1 MGNSHRMAAGDVD
14 KARKDS
20 EQMRAQQSSKHIRW
34 FEDLGSG
41 DVGQVG
47 GKNASLGEMIA
58 SLKREGIRVPEGF
71 ATTASAYRHFL
82 GENDIAQRIAEHL
95 QSLKSDRSNLEKVGQ
110 SIRRL
115 IKRQSMPESIQTAV
129 HHAYDELSRRYGTKN
144 VGVAVRSSA
153 TAEDL
158 PEASFAGQQ
167 ETYLNVTGKQDLVEA
182 VKGCYASLFT
192 DRAIAYRQEKGF
204 EHMKVALSAG
214 VQKMVRS
221 DKAGS
226 GVMFTIDTETGF
238 DKVVM
243 INAAWGLGETV
254 VQGTVNPD
262 EYAVFKPLLDDD
274 ELEPIVDRTIG
285 GKKHKMVYGK
295 RGNDTRT
302 VKTAKKEQERAVLA
316 NDEILMLARWG
327 VTIERHYGKP
337 MDIEWAKD
345 GESGEL
351 FIVQAR
357 PETVQ
362 SQKEAGSMKSYRL
375 TESGKRLVA
384 GLAIGQGIASG
395 RAQRI
400 DSPDQIDEF
409 EDGAILVTDQTD
421 PDWVPIMKR
430 ASAIVTDSGGRT
442 SHAAIVSREMGMP
455 AIVGT
460 EDGTKKLKDG
470 AMLTVSCAGGDTGYV
485 YDGELDFEE
494 KRVDLEGLP
503 KTKTSIRM
511 NIASPAAAF
520 RWWRLPAEGI
530 GLARLEF
537 VINNTIKVHPLALVH
552 FDDLKDKQAKK
563 QIAELTAGYED
574 KTEYFVDHLSRG
586 IARIAAAQ
594 YPHQVLVRL
603 SDFKTNEYAQLL
615 GGAEFEHDEENPM
628 LGFRGASRYYSE
640 RYREAFAL
648 ECRAVKRARERI
660 GLENVAVMVP
670 FCRTV
675 DEADR
680 VLELMA
686 DHGLVRGARGLAVY
700 VMAEI
705 PSNVVMAD
713 EFARRFDGFSIGSND
728 LTQLVLGVDRDS
740 EELSHLFDENN
751 PAVCRTIA
759 ELIKTA
765 HAHNTQVSICGQAP
779 SDYPEFAAFL
789 VREGIDSIS
798 LNPDSVIGVLRRVA
812 QVEADLGGGSAAAAP
827 SSRESK

>member
-1 MGNSHRMAAGDVD
+1 MQEGMTAHRD
-14 KARKDS
+14 
-20 EQMRAQQSSKHIRW
+20 AQHIRW
-34 FEDLGSG
+34 FDSVTSD
-41 DVGQVG
+41 DVSEVG
-47 GKNASLGEMIA
+47 GKNSSLGEMIA

-71 ATTASAYRHFL
+71 ATTASAYWQFL
-82 GENDIAQRIAEHL
+82 DENNIADKIAEHV

-110 SIRRL
+110 TIRRL
-115 IKRQSMPESIQTAV
+115 IRRQEMPGGIRAALHQ
-129 HHAYDELSRRYGTKN
+129 AYDELSRRYGTRD

-167 ETYLNVTGKQDLVEA
+167 ETFLNVTGKQALVDA
-182 VKGCYASLFT
+182 VKGCFASLFT
-192 DRAIAYRQEKGF
+192 DRAIAYRQQKGF

-262 EYAVFKPLLDDD
+262 EYTVFKPLLETDG
-274 ELEPIVDRTIG
+274 LEPIIDRAIG
-285 GKKHKMVYGK
+285 NKKHKMVYGK

-302 VKTAKKEQERAVLA
+302 VKTTRKEQEQAVLA
-316 NDEILMLARWG
+316 DDEIMQLARWG
-327 VTIERHYGKP
+327 VAIERHYGKP

-345 GESGEL
+345 GDNGEL

-362 SQKEAGSMKSYRL
+362 SQKDVGTMKSYHLVEHGRRL
-375 TESGKRLVA
+375 IS
-384 GLAIGQGIASG
+384 GLAVGQGIAAG
-395 RAQRI
+395 KAQRI
-400 DSPDQIDEF
+400 DSPDQIDDF
-409 EDGAILVTDQTD
+409 EDGSILVTDQTD

-430 ASAIVTDSGGRT
+430 AAAIVTDSGGRT

-460 EDGTKKLKDG
+460 EDGTKQLKDG
-470 AMLTVSCAGGDTGYV
+470 AMLTVSCAEGDTGYV

-494 KRVDLEGLP
+494 ERVDLENLP

-537 VINNTIKVHPLALVH
+537 VINNVIKVHPLALVH

-563 QIAELTAGYED
+563 QIAALTTGYKD
-574 KTEYFVDHLSRG
+574 KTEYFVDHLARG
-586 IARIAAAQ
+586 MARIAAAQ
-594 YPHQVLVRL
+594 YPHPVLVRL
-603 SDFKTNEYAQLL
+603 SDFKTNEYAALL
-615 GGAEFEHDEENPM
+615 GGAEFEHNEENPM

-660 GLENVAVMVP
+660 GLENVVVMIP
-670 FCRTV
+670 FCRTIE
-675 DEADR
+675 EADR
-680 VLELMA
+680 VLSLMA
-686 DHGLVRGARGLAVY
+686 DHGLVRGVRGLAVY

-705 PSNVVMAD
+705 PSNILLAD
-713 EFARRFDGFSIGSND
+713 QFSSRFDGFSIGSND

-751 PAVCRTIA
+751 AAVRRAIA
-759 ELIKTA
+759 DLIATA
-765 HAHNTQVSICGQAP
+765 HRHNARVSICGQAP
-779 SDYPEFAAFL
+779 SDYPDFAAFL

-798 LNPDSVIGVLRRVA
+798 LNPDSVIPVLRRVA
-812 QVEADLGGGSAAAAP
+812 AVEARTNDTTNRGMVRDPGSEE
-827 SSRESK
+827 R